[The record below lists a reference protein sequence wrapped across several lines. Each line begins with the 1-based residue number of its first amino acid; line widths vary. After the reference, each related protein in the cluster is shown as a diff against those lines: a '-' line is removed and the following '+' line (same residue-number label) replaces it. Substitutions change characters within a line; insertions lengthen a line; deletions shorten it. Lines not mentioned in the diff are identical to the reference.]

1 MTSVAGQI
9 KGPTEN
15 TCIDNPGRSVE
26 TGQHV
31 AFQSDELTLV
41 RKHHG
46 LFEPVLY

>member
-15 TCIDNPGRSVE
+15 SCIDNPGRSVA

-31 AFQSDELTLV
+31 AFQVRCLTPSTAALAA
-41 RKHHG
+41 
-46 LFEPVLY
+46 